1 MKDKDKTRYP
11 NMSKYLTK
19 VDFTQRPVT
28 TISLMGPG
36 GNSSPGTY
44 QRSRRNMLQSPRL
57 LRRIAGVASAM
68 ADACSLGDH
77 CTNNPRLVGKLGP
90 DGKPYK
96 TCTRDEADSRKKAAV
111 ECAKRV
117 LPTKY

>member
-1 MKDKDKTRYP
+1 MA
-11 NMSKYLTK
+11 YLTK
-19 VDFTQRPVT
+19 VDFTMEPVT

-36 GNSSPGTY
+36 GNSAPGSYT
-44 QRSRRNMLQSPRL
+44 RSRKNMLQSPKL
-57 LRRIAGVASAM
+57 LRRIAGVSSAM
-68 ADACSLGDH
+68 QDACSLGDH
-77 CTNNPRLVGKLGP
+77 CTNNPKLVGKTAS

-96 TCTRDEADSRKKAAV
+96 ACTRDEADSRKKAAV

>member
-1 MKDKDKTRYP
+1 MV
-11 NMSKYLTK
+11 YLQK
-19 VDFTQRPVT
+19 VDFTSRSVT

-36 GNSSPGTY
+36 GVSAPGQYT
-44 QRSRRNMLQSPRL
+44 RSRKNLISSPRL
-57 LRRIAGVASAM
+57 LRRFAGVGSAM

-77 CTNNPRLVGKLGP
+77 CTNNAKLVGKMAP
-90 DGKPYK
+90 DGKPIK
-96 TCTRDEADSRKKAAV
+96 MCTRDEADSRKRAAV

>member
-1 MKDKDKTRYP
+1 MT
-11 NMSKYLTK
+11 KYLTK

-28 TISLMGPG
+28 SVSVMGPG
-36 GNSSPGTY
+36 GNSAPGTY
-44 QRSRRNMLQSPRL
+44 NRSRRNMLQSPKL

-77 CTNNPRLVGKLGP
+77 CTNNPKMVGKLQQ
-90 DGKPYK
+90 DGKPFK
-96 TCTRDEADSRKKAAV
+96 MCTRDEADSRKKAAV